1 MHPRQIQL
9 KKEGADKYDQTMTES
24 LVNLVLIFLAYLLI
38 GKVED
43 IGYRKGYQDGVA
55 SKPPRVKIGFKT
67 KQSKDDD
74 TTSIH

>member
-1 MHPRQIQL
+1 
-9 KKEGADKYDQTMTES
+9 MTQS

-43 IGYRKGYQDGVA
+43 IGYRKGYQDGA
-55 SKPPRVKIGFKT
+55 ANRPPRVKIGFKT
-67 KQSKDDD
+67 IQKKEDD

>member
-1 MHPRQIQL
+1 
-9 KKEGADKYDQTMTES
+9 MTQS

-43 IGYRKGYQDGVA
+43 IGYRKGYQDGA
-55 SKPPRVKIGFKT
+55 ANRPPRVKIGFKT
-67 KQSKDDD
+67 NQKKEDD